1 MNLRVNRHLAFE
13 TLPGPDASADGA
25 RNARAELAAQFI
37 AAGTRVLDLSGGG
50 TAFQALLPHGC
61 IYRTGA
67 CATGIGDFPA
77 EAAAHADLM
86 VMLGGLEKIIDLES
100 FFSHLAACRRD
111 VILSYPASD
120 FGTVGDCDN
129 RLSFYELARLFDR
142 HGLRIAC
149 TAPMDGGEVLFRLTP
164 ASRLHAVT
172 ACSVVVV
179 SGDDAETFG
188 GRLRRQMV
196 NALLPGEAEIHHLSV
211 ARLHEARAPYD
222 LLVLGAGG
230 GFFPPLLDGALF
242 ELMGR
247 CKATIGIF
255 GTQYRELIPRPSLER
270 LIERLDVWYA
280 RYEDDALMFGCGRG
294 NVVHL
299 GDWLIDRFPL
309 ARASEDEPLQIGASE
324 EELVLDRA
332 IETIQRHRW
341 VYSEQLAALL
351 CALTSAECAA
361 FAEPPSARMAGAA
374 SGSFR
379 SMLIDVFG
387 RTYPERQ
394 FFLVDRDAVAR
405 YKARVRRN
413 VTEAGERIEAILR
426 NVATA

>member
-13 TLPGPDASADGA
+13 TPAASAA
-25 RNARAELAAQFI
+25 AVKNACAELAARFV
-37 AAGTRVLDLSGGG
+37 AAGTRVLDLSSGG
-50 TAFQALLPHGC
+50 TALQALLPHGC
-61 IYRTGA
+61 IYRTGT
-67 CATGIGDFPA
+67 CATGMGDFPT
-77 EAAAHADLM
+77 EAAARADL
-86 VMLGGLEKIIDLES
+86 VVVLGGLEKIIDLES

-120 FGTVGDCDN
+120 LGAADNRHN

-142 HGLRIAC
+142 HGLGIAC
-149 TAPMDGGEVLFRLTP
+149 TAPADGREMLFRLTP

-172 ACSVVVV
+172 ACSVAVV

-188 GRLRRQMV
+188 GHLRREMV
-196 NALLPGEAEIHHLSV
+196 NTLLPGEAEVHHLSV
-211 ARLHEARAPYD
+211 ARLHEARAHYD
-222 LLVLGAGG
+222 LLVFGTGG
-230 GFFPPLLDGALF
+230 GLFRPLLDDALF
-242 ELMGR
+242 DLMGR
-247 CKATIGIF
+247 CKAAIGIF
-255 GTQYRELIPRPSLER
+255 GTQYRELIQRPALDR

-280 RYEDDALMFGCGRG
+280 RYEDDVLMFGRGHG
-294 NVVHL
+294 NVLHL

-324 EELVLDRA
+324 EELALDRA

-413 VTEAGERIEAILR
+413 VAEAGERIEAILR

>member
-13 TLPGPDASADGA
+13 TPDASAVGG
-25 RNARAELAAQFI
+25 RTARAELAAQFI
-37 AAGTRVLDLSGGG
+37 AAGTRVLDLSDGG
-50 TAFQALLPHGC
+50 AALSALLPRGC
-61 IYRTGA
+61 TYRTGS
-67 CATGIGDFPA
+67 CATGIGDFPT
-77 EAAAHADLM
+77 EAAGRADLV

-111 VILSYPASD
+111 VILSYLASD
-120 FGTVGDCDN
+120 LGAANDRGH
-129 RLSFYELARLFDR
+129 RLSFCELARLFDR

-149 TAPMDGGEVLFRLTP
+149 TAPVDGGEMLFRLTP
-164 ASRLHAVT
+164 ASRLHAAA
-172 ACSVVVV
+172 ACSVAVV
-179 SGDDAETFG
+179 SVDDAETFG

-196 NALLPGEAEIHHLSV
+196 NTLLPGEAEAHHLSV
-211 ARLHEARAPYD
+211 ARLHEARAHYD
-222 LLVLGAGG
+222 LLVLGTGG
-230 GFFPPLLDGALF
+230 GLFPPLLDDALF
-242 ELMGR
+242 DLMRR
-247 CKATIGIF
+247 CKAAIGIF
-255 GTQYRELIPRPSLER
+255 GTQYRELIQRPALDR

-280 RYEDDALMFGCGRG
+280 RYEDDALMFGRGHG

-309 ARASEDEPLQIGASE
+309 ARASDDEPLQIGASE
-324 EELVLDRA
+324 EELALDRA

-361 FAEPPSARMAGAA
+361 FAEPPSVRMAGAA

-413 VTEAGERIEAILR
+413 VAEAGERIEAILR
-426 NVATA
+426 NVVAA